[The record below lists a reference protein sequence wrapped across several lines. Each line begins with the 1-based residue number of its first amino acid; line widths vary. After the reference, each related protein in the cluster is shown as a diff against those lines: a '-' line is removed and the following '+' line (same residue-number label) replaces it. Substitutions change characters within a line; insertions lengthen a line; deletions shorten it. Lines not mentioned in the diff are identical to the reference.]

1 MFQNFMPEYHEST
14 KDGKLEITKNTFRI
28 EPGIYL
34 AGAFGVRVEDVVVIN
49 EKGEREILNH
59 ATKDLIVL

>member
-1 MFQNFMPEYHEST
+1 MAFT
-14 KDGKLEITKNTFRI
+14 I

-34 AGAFGVRVEDVVVIN
+34 AGAFGVRVEDMVVIN